1 MTLAITPLHPC
12 LGARVDGVVLARPV
26 DDQTFR
32 QIFDAF
38 QEYSVLVFSDQRLTD
53 DLQMAFT
60 RRFGPLETTLSSIGQ
75 ERRLHENMVDLSN
88 IDPDHDDVSVR
99 PSPYRRSYRR

>member
-53 DLQMAFT
+53 DLQIGGRWPGQVYVLRQA
-60 RRFGPLETTLSSIGQ
+60 PL
-75 ERRLHENMVDLSN
+75 M
-88 IDPDHDDVSVR
+88 
-99 PSPYRRSYRR
+99 